1 MTTIRTLTV
10 GGLVGVALTLGL
22 AGVASATPTSSTAG
36 TSTTATSTTTPSG
49 SHSTTS
55 APPRVLTGPEIWRI
69 VRPRHG
75 ISCAHAAKQVQR
87 VKQAESAAAKRMTR
101 HQAKASRQQAKA
113 SRQQAKASHQQ
124 SSGSRHATKRTTHT
138 TAKVSGF
145 QKLHSEGQALIKRI
159 EAKCPSAAPAV

>member
-113 SRQQAKASHQQ
+113 SHQQ